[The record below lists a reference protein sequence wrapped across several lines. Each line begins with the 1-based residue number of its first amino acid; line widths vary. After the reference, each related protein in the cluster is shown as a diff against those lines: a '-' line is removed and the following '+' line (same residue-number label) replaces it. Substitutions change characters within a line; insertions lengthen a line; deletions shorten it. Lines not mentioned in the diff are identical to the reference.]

1 MELMQE
7 SFIHNMIKM
16 QCGVCHFFA
25 RDSEDLEK
33 IEAEG
38 CCTECYNNFRF
49 IYGKSWDKGKRPTID
64 EARAKMYI
72 Y

>member
-1 MELMQE
+1 MQK
-7 SFIHNMIKM
+7 SLTHKM
-16 QCGVCHFFA
+16 PKMVCEVCHFFA
-25 RDSEDLEK
+25 RDSDDIEK
-33 IEAEG
+33 IQTDG

-49 IYGKSWDKGKRPTID
+49 IYGKSWDEGKRPTID